1 MFFSN
6 SIVCLY
12 IICLLYIRM
21 IMVIGH
27 YTNAANDT
35 AYVLGFPWIGL
46 ESTISFILTVS
57 TFACHL
63 NHDMGAVFYGAR
75 PKA

>member
-1 MFFSN
+1 
-6 SIVCLY
+6 
-12 IICLLYIRM
+12 
-21 IMVIGH
+21 MVIGH

-46 ESTISFILTVS
+46 KSTISFILTVS
-57 TFACHL
+57 TFACLL